1 MPEFIYEKLNPP
13 VSAAGVIISVALMLF
28 AGFAITRLTKLLH
41 IPNVTA
47 YIVAGILLGQYGLS
61 LVPQDIAQGMDFIAD
76 IALAFIAFGAG
87 EFFRF
92 DELRRNGVRVAV
104 ITVLES
110 LMASLFVFVAA
121 YFLLGL
127 GAGFSA
133 VLAALAAAT
142 APASTVVTIRQ
153 TGASG
158 NFVSTLLQVV
168 AMDDAVGL
176 IAFSIAISVSMSLGT
191 GGLDVW
197 SVTKPLLAN
206 LFVLL
211 LGCAFG
217 FLIKLLMPSRRSTD
231 NRLIILIAVLFTFCG
246 VCALLDTSP
255 LLGCMSMGAVYI
267 NITGDSKLFRQLNY
281 FSPPVLLLFFVRSGI
296 IFDLGALTGG
306 EKLGGCPL
314 FLVGIVYFIT
324 RIAGKYV
331 GAFAGCAA
339 VKSEKSLRNYLGLAL
354 IPQAGVA
361 IGLAAL
367 GARTLGGSEGAALQ
381 TVILASSVLYELIG
395 PGCAKL
401 SLYLSHSYPVK
412 ETERKKELPPH
423 TENVS
428 EEEKAFLEAAQEH
441 CGMTGA
447 PGDTV
452 NLSPA
457 EDPSGIPKQAD
468 EGQTQRQCRARRLQR
483 RPRRQQCG
491 EGNKRY
497 RRTWKQRHKCVWKA
511 QAAPR
516 ARRYRVLSRR
526 RYPLSCRETR
536 QRRRYRHTLRKRR
549 Y

>member
-28 AGFAITRLTKLLH
+28 AGFAMTRVTKLLH

-47 YIVAGILLGQYGLS
+47 YIIAGILLGQYGLS

-76 IALAFIAFGAG
+76 IALAFIAFSAG

-92 DELRRNGVRVAV
+92 DELRHNGVRVAV
-104 ITVLES
+104 ITVFES
-110 LMASLFVFVAA
+110 LMASLFVFAAA

-176 IAFSIAISVSMSLGT
+176 IAFSIAISVSMSLGA

-197 SVTKPLLAN
+197 SVAKPLLAN
-206 LFVLL
+206 IFVLL

-255 LLGCMSMGAVYI
+255 LLGCISMGAVYI

-306 EKLGGCPL
+306 EKLGSCPL

-395 PGCAKL
+395 PAVTKL
-401 SLYLSHSYPVK
+401 SL
-412 ETERKKELPPH
+412 KKAGEI
-423 TENVS
+423 
-428 EEEKAFLEAAQEH
+428 
-441 CGMTGA
+441 
-447 PGDTV
+447 
-452 NLSPA
+452 
-457 EDPSGIPKQAD
+457 SGK
-468 EGQTQRQCRARRLQR
+468 
-483 RPRRQQCG
+483 
-491 EGNKRY
+491 
-497 RRTWKQRHKCVWKA
+497 
-511 QAAPR
+511 
-516 ARRYRVLSRR
+516 
-526 RYPLSCRETR
+526 
-536 QRRRYRHTLRKRR
+536 
-549 Y
+549 